1 MFIFVLGLGIVIFF
15 SLIVFFRIYFDF
27 FVIKKFERIFL
38 FNDNLIDKRINVKK
52 KNLLLIKYLML
63 EKVSNLWIY
72 IYKWLFIYLKVFFL
86 DC

>member
-38 FNDNLIDKRINVKK
+38 FNDNLIVKRINEK
-52 KNLLLIKYLML
+52 KNLLVIKYLML

>member
-27 FVIKKFERIFL
+27 FVIKKFENFFL
-38 FNDNLIDKRINVKK
+38 FNDNLIVKRINEK
-52 KNLLLIKYLML
+52 KNLLVIKYLML

>member
-15 SLIVFFRIYFDF
+15 NLIVFFRIYFDF

-38 FNDNLIDKRINVKK
+38 FNDNLIVKRINEK
-52 KNLLLIKYLML
+52 KNLLVIKYLML

>member
-38 FNDNLIDKRINVKK
+38 FNDNLIVKRINEKI
-52 KNLLLIKYLML
+52 KNLLVIKYLML

>member
-38 FNDNLIDKRINVKK
+38 FYDNLIVKRINEK
-52 KNLLLIKYLML
+52 KNLLVIKYLML

>member
-1 MFIFVLGLGIVIFF
+1 M
-15 SLIVFFRIYFDF
+15 
-27 FVIKKFERIFL
+27 
-38 FNDNLIDKRINVKK
+38 KK
-52 KNLLLIKYLML
+52 KNLLVIKYLML

>member
-38 FNDNLIDKRINVKK
+38 FNDNLLVKRINEK
-52 KNLLLIKYLML
+52 KNLLVIKYLML

>member
-38 FNDNLIDKRINVKK
+38 FNDNLIVKRINEKK
-52 KNLLLIKYLML
+52 KNLLVIKYLML

>member
-38 FNDNLIDKRINVKK
+38 FNDYLIDKRINEK

>member
-27 FVIKKFERIFL
+27 FVIKNFERIFL
-38 FNDNLIDKRINVKK
+38 FNDNLIVKRINEK
-52 KNLLLIKYLML
+52 KNLLVIKYLML

>member
-38 FNDNLIDKRINVKK
+38 FYDNLIVKRINEKK
-52 KNLLLIKYLML
+52 KFI
-63 EKVSNLWIY
+63 SN
-72 IYKWLFIYLKVFFL
+72 
-86 DC
+86 